1 MKEKENHILRQKRKK
16 KKLTPLVVLKKKQIL
31 WRFMN
36 HLGFSQVRLKPFH
49 IKYESPSSNVR
60 LARQIKYQIFVVVV
74 VVVVVFLNSEERVI
88 VCRQNQLRARRKAPN
103 LTFQVN

>member
-16 KKLTPLVVLKKKQIL
+16 KKLTTLVVLKKQIL

>member
-1 MKEKENHILRQKRKK
+1 
-16 KKLTPLVVLKKKQIL
+16 
-31 WRFMN
+31 MN

>member
-1 MKEKENHILRQKRKK
+1 M
-16 KKLTPLVVLKKKQIL
+16 
-31 WRFMN
+31 
-36 HLGFSQVRLKPFH
+36 
-49 IKYESPSSNVR
+49 R
-60 LARQIKYQIFVVVV
+60 LARQIKYQIFVVVVV